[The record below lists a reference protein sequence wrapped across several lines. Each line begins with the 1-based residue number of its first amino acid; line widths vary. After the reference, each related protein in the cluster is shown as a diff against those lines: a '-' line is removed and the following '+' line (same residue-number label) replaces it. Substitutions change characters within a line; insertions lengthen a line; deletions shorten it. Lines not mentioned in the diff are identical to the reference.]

1 MVDNSDK
8 MAKRSQSTER
18 PARPAPP
25 LRTEVKLRHVA
36 RHAGVSE
43 STVSN
48 VMNGR
53 SEKVGPETF
62 QRVVESIRVLNYQ
75 PSHAAR
81 LLRTGHTPMLGLLVP
96 SIANPFFSSLARELD
111 DAAQKRG
118 YRLLLGNTY
127 RDPDKEHEFLEELMR
142 YGARGAITTSS
153 LAKQSQYIG
162 LIERGLNMV
171 SFDRRASPDFTVPI
185 DYVSIDNLHAGYA
198 ATQHLISRGHRAIHY
213 VTAPAKTLSRIDR
226 RSGYEKAMTEAG
238 LEAFI
243 GVSEFDA
250 DATFM
255 DSELP
260 DVGRRIAKEIAAQKD
275 RPTGIVAMNDMLA
288 IGVIAGLHEA
298 GLKVPDEVS
307 VIGIDDLYL
316 DSLIT
321 PALTSMRQPLA
332 EIAETMVER
341 IRLRLTDPRTP
352 TTERVFK
359 AELVERASVKNRS

>member
-1 MVDNSDK
+1 
-8 MAKRSQSTER
+8 MAKRSPSPER
-18 PARPAPP
+18 PTRLVPPAKA
-25 LRTEVKLRHVA
+25 EVKLRHVA

-62 QRVVESIRVLNYQ
+62 QRVVESIRALNYQ

-111 DAAQKRG
+111 EAAQKRG

-127 RDPDKEHEFLEELMR
+127 RDPDKEREFLEELMR

-153 LAKQSQYIG
+153 LAKQSQYVT
-162 LIERGLNMV
+162 LIERGLSMV
-171 SFDRRASPDFTVPI
+171 SFDRRASPDFTLPI
-185 DYVSIDNLHAGYA
+185 DYVSIDNFHAGHE
-198 ATQHLISRGHRAIHY
+198 ATQHMIRRGHKAIRY

-226 RSGYEKAMTEAG
+226 RTGYEQAMKDAG
-238 LEAFI
+238 LERFI
-243 GVSEFDA
+243 SVSEFEA
-250 DATFM
+250 NATFM

-260 DVGRRIAKEIAAQKD
+260 DVGRRIAKEIAAQND
-275 RPTGIVAMNDMLA
+275 RPSAVVAMNDMLA

-298 GLKVPDEVS
+298 GLNVPDDVS
-307 VIGIDDLYL
+307 VVGIDDLYL

-341 IRLRLTDPRTP
+341 IRLRLTNPRIP
-352 TTERVFK
+352 TSERVFK
-359 AELVERASVKNRS
+359 AELVERASVKNLN

>member
-1 MVDNSDK
+1 
-8 MAKRSQSTER
+8 MAKRSESTER
-18 PARPAPP
+18 PTRLAPP
-25 LRTEVKLRHVA
+25 AKAEVKLRHVA

-62 QRVVESIRVLNYQ
+62 QRVVESIRALNYQ

-127 RDPDKEHEFLEELMR
+127 RDPDKEREFLEELMR

-153 LAKQSQYIG
+153 LAKQSQYVG
-162 LIERGLNMV
+162 LIDRGLSMV
-171 SFDRRASPDFTVPI
+171 SFDRRASPDFTLPI
-185 DYVSIDNLHAGYA
+185 DYVSIDNFHAGQA
-198 ATQHLISRGHRAIHY
+198 ATQHMIGRGHRDIRY
-213 VTAPAKTLSRIDR
+213 VTAPAKTLSRTDR
-226 RSGYEKAMTEAG
+226 RNGYEQAMKDAG
-238 LEAFI
+238 LEQFI
-243 GVSEFDA
+243 SVFEFEA
-250 DATFM
+250 NATFM

-260 DVGRRIAKEIAAQKD
+260 DVGRRIAKEIADQKQ

-288 IGVIAGLHEA
+288 IGVIAGLHDNGIA
-298 GLKVPDEVS
+298 VPDDVS
-307 VIGIDDLYL
+307 VVGIDDLYL
-316 DSLIT
+316 NSLVT

-341 IRLRLTDPRTP
+341 IRLRLTNPRIP
-352 TTERVFK
+352 ASERVFR
-359 AELVERASVKNRS
+359 AELVERASVKDRN

>member
-1 MVDNSDK
+1 M
-8 MAKRSQSTER
+8 
-18 PARPAPP
+18 APP
-25 LRTEVKLRHVA
+25 AKAEVKLRHVA

-62 QRVVESIRVLNYQ
+62 QRVVESIRALNYQ

-111 DAAQKRG
+111 EAAQKRG

-127 RDPDKEHEFLEELMR
+127 RDPEKEHEFLEELMR

-153 LAKQSQYIG
+153 LAKQSQYVS
-162 LIERGLNMV
+162 LIERGLSMV
-171 SFDRRASPDFTVPI
+171 SFDRRASPDFTLPI
-185 DYVSIDNLHAGYA
+185 DYVSIDNFHAGYA
-198 ATQHLISRGHRAIHY
+198 ATQYMIQCGHTAVIY

-226 RSGYEKAMTEAG
+226 RNGYQAAMKEAG
-238 LEAFI
+238 LEGAAR
-243 GVSEFDA
+243 VLEFEGN
-250 DATFM
+250 ATFM

-260 DVGRRIAKEIAAQKD
+260 EVGRGMAKELAAQPA
-275 RPTGIVAMNDMLA
+275 RPTGVVAMNDMLA
-288 IGVIAGLHEA
+288 IGVIAGLHES
-298 GLKVPDEVS
+298 GIRVPDDVS

-316 DSLIT
+316 NSLIT
-321 PALTSMRQPLA
+321 PSLTSMRQPLS

-341 IRLRLTDPRTP
+341 IRIRLTSPRIP

-359 AELVERASVKNRS
+359 AELIVRSSVRDRR